1 MTLDSISNSFVS
13 FPFMS
18 YCVLALRRIHDKVK
32 DIKLKYDVWL
42 YPAFPIIVLI
52 KLIFE
57 SFERDLLSG
66 RRHLF
71 MLVWAGCTPLLST
84 GSEVHADCRNR
95 GNPKLSE
102 SLLRRWE

>member
-18 YCVLALRRIHDKVK
+18 YCVLALRRNHDKVK

-57 SFERDLLSG
+57 SFEFLVEDIS
-66 RRHLF
+66 F
-71 MLVWAGCTPLLST
+71 MLVWAGCTPPLST